1 MEKAKAANRKDTNEK
16 DINRKENKMGVM
28 PIQKLLL
35 GMSVPMMISMLVQAL
50 YNIVDSMFVAR
61 LNENAL
67 TAVSLA
73 FPVQNL
79 MIAVGTGTGVGVNAL
94 VSKSLGEK
102 NTVYANKAANNGVYL
117 SIFSAVAFALLSL
130 FFGRFF
136 FAVQTDDPQIIAYGT
151 SYVYVIGILSIGM
164 FFQFITERLLQSTGK
179 TIYTM
184 FTQGLGA
191 IINIILDPIMIFGLF
206 GFPRMEI
213 AGAAVATV
221 TGQIIAAGLGL
232 WFNRTKN
239 HELHISLRKYK
250 VEKEV
255 VKGIYSVG
263 IPSIIMASIG
273 SVMTFGV
280 NKILMAFTST
290 AAAVFGV
297 YFKLQSFV
305 FMPVFGL
312 NNGMVPIV
320 AYNYGARKPDR
331 IMKTMRLSIVYA
343 VTIMVAGFAVF
354 QLMPEALLSIF
365 DASEEMVEIGVPAL
379 RIISFSFLGA
389 GFGIVSSSVFQA
401 LGHGMLSLI
410 VSVLRQLIVILPAA
424 WLLARIG
431 GIHMVWW
438 AFPIAEIFSALVC
451 FLFVKKVYRN
461 EIKPLYQIDKGSMEK

>member
-94 VSKSLGEK
+94 VSRSLGEK

-117 SIFSAVAFALLSL
+117 SVFSAVAFALLSL

-206 GFPRMEI
+206 GFPRMEV

-239 HELHISLRKYK
+239 HELHISIRKYK

-263 IPSIIMASIG
+263 IHSIILAAIG

-424 WLLARIG
+424 WILARIG